1 MYGVLCV
8 FYISFI
14 TYDVVYFATVTKE
27 QTKWPLLAQWP
38 LDGMQLFWEVL
49 HTRCSEF
56 LISRDEDVP
65 YVF

>member
-1 MYGVLCV
+1 MLLLLLL
-8 FYISFI
+8 FI

-49 HTRCSEF
+49 HTHVLNF
-56 LISRDEDVP
+56 
-65 YVF
+65 